1 MSETTPR
8 TVPAGYWEDGN
19 GNLIPADKVKAVDKA
34 RDKAV
39 RKMHK
44 AAREVEE
51 ALARFKRA
59 TLDTVEEFVT
69 ASAAEHGVV
78 WGGRKGN
85 ITLTSFDARLKVE
98 RAMADNIVFDEQLQV
113 AKQIIDECVHA
124 WSKGA
129 NRNIQALVQ
138 GAFQVD
144 KAGNISTARV
154 LGLRSL
160 KIEDPEWQRAM
171 NLISDSC
178 KAVSTT
184 TYVRFYER
192 DENGKY
198 QPIALS
204 LAAV

>member
-19 GNLIPADKVKAVDKA
+19 GALIPADKVKPVDKA

-39 RKMHK
+39 RKLIK
-44 AAREVEE
+44 AARDLEVTLGQFKLLAMGEVE
-51 ALARFKRA
+51 
-59 TLDTVEEFVT
+59 DFVT
-69 ASAAEHGVV
+69 ASAAEHGVT
-78 WGGRKGN
+78 WGGKKGN
-85 ITLTSFDARLKVE
+85 ISLTSFDARFKVE
-98 RAMADNIVFDEQLQV
+98 RAMQDQLMFDERLQV
-113 AKQIIDECVHA
+113 AKQIIDELVHV

-129 NRNIQALVQ
+129 NKNIQVLVQ
-138 GAFQVD
+138 QAFQVD
-144 KAGNISTARV
+144 KAGNISTSRV

-160 KIEDPEWQRAM
+160 KIEDEQWQKAM
-171 NLISDSC
+171 NLISDAC

-184 TYVRFYER
+184 AYIRFYER

>member
-19 GNLIPADKVKAVDKA
+19 GNLIPADKVKPVDKA
-34 RDKAV
+34 RDKTV
-39 RKMHK
+39 RKLIK
-44 AAREVEE
+44 AARELE
-51 ALARFKRA
+51 A
-59 TLDTVEEFVT
+59 TLGQFKLLAMGEVEDFVT
-69 ASAAEHGVV
+69 ASAAQHGVT
-78 WGGRKGN
+78 WGGKKGN
-85 ITLTSFDARLKVE
+85 ITLTSFDARFKVE
-98 RAMADNIVFDEQLQV
+98 RAMADQIIFDEGLQV
-113 AKQIIDECVHA
+113 AKQLIDDCVHV

-160 KIEDPEWQRAM
+160 KIEDEQWQKAM
-171 NLISDSC
+171 NLIADSC

-184 TYVRFYER
+184 AYIRFYER